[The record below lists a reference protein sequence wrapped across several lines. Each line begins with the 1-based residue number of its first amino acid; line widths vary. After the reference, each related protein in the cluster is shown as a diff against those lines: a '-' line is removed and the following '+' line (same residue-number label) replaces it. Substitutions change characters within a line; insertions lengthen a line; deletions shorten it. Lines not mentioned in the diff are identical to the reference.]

1 VNRWERFFVLLSM
14 KARERSFGAPE
25 LLIVAGSCIFIF
37 ILALAAYFEADIRWL
52 HFFQAWM
59 YIATVALSLR
69 HNRWG
74 YFIGIS
80 AAGLW
85 DYIKLFVTTF
95 FRNGL
100 HWLGAAFATGHVQ
113 HVDQIIAVP
122 AFFGNLLVIVGC
134 IWAYQRL
141 SKKHPS
147 DWGRL
152 VLAFVLTTAFFA
164 ADISIFQPR
173 YLPLLRRSLHPHS
186 PFAAACIDLGQ
197 NPRQTS
203 LSGAPAKLSS
213 C

>member
-1 VNRWERFFVLLSM
+1 MFVANRQERFSVLFFM
-14 KARERSFGAPE
+14 KADERSFGAPE
-25 LLIVAGSCIFIF
+25 LLIVTGSCIFIF

-80 AAGLW
+80 AAGFW
-85 DYIKLFVTTF
+85 DYINLFVTTF

-100 HWLGAAFATGHVQ
+100 HWLGASLATGQVQ

-122 AFFGNLLVIVGC
+122 AFFGNLLVIVGS

-141 SKKHPS
+141 RKKHPS

-152 VLAFVLTTAFFA
+152 ALAFVLTTAFFA
-164 ADISIFQPR
+164 ADISLFQPR

-186 PFAAACIDLGQ
+186 LLGAVWMNFGQ
-197 NPRQTS
+197 NPRQ
-203 LSGAPAKLSS
+203 
-213 C
+213 